1 MRKYILLTLFFIF
14 VWGKLLAQNTP
25 TFKVA
30 KLKYNGG
37 DWYANQTSLP
47 NLFKFI
53 KENTRMNINLEEDV
67 VEPASAQIYQYP
79 MVYLTGH
86 GNIEFNPTESNNLRN
101 YVLSGGFIL
110 MDDNYG
116 MNQFAKRE
124 IKKIFPDYE
133 LKEIPFSHP
142 VFRQHFVFNNGLPKI
157 HEHDN
162 KPPQAFGIFVDG
174 RLGLMLTFESDLGD
188 GWENREVH
196 NDPEEVRLKALQ
208 MGTNIVMYVI
218 NN

>member
-1 MRKYILLTLFFIF
+1 MRKYILLTLFFII
-14 VWGKLLAQNTP
+14 VWGKLPAQNTP

-53 KENTRMNINLEEDV
+53 KDNTRMSINLEEDV

-86 GNIEFNPTESNNLRN
+86 GNIEFNRTETDNLRY

-124 IKKIFPDYE
+124 IKRIFPDYE

-142 VFRQHFVFNNGLPKI
+142 VFKQHFVFNSGLPKV

-174 RLGLMLTFESDLGD
+174 RLALMLTLESDLGD

-208 MGTNIVMYVI
+208 MGANIVMYVI

>member
-1 MRKYILLTLFFIF
+1 MRKYILLTLI
-14 VWGKLLAQNTP
+14 VILGWGTLFAQNTP

-53 KENTRMNINLEEDV
+53 KENTRMSINLEEDV

-86 GNIEFNPTESNNLRN
+86 GNIEFNRTESDNLRN
-101 YVLSGGFIL
+101 YVLSGGFLL

-124 IKKIFPDYE
+124 IKRIFPDYE
-133 LKEIPFSHP
+133 LKEIPFNHP
-142 VFRQHFVFNNGLPKI
+142 VFKQHFAFNSGLPKV

-174 RLGLMLTFESDLGD
+174 RLALMLTLESDLGD

-208 MGTNIVMYVI
+208 MGANIVMYVI